1 MFCVSPLLSPPPPPH
16 THTLCSSQPKQRYR
30 RLTEADIRYNFAGKT
45 CRGPFLETPNNIP
58 GLVSIFFELICQL
71 VVIIGA
77 NLAIYFRKLSGVSRH
92 LYKGLLRQLIFYVGW
107 GGELILESFA
117 PQEWFGLYM
126 EGILHLKML
135 RQEESGYTV
144 EVELPCE
151 YYLYAPRKYKRSVR
165 NAIRQRQLSYKIKSS
180 RFIQCHW
187 LCSTKFLR
195 GFNFADGHFLCF
207 A

>member
-1 MFCVSPLLSPPPPPH
+1 MPAGGHYWCKLS
-16 THTLCSSQPKQRYR
+16 
-30 RLTEADIRYNFAGKT
+30 DI
-45 CRGPFLETPNNIP
+45 LQE
-58 GLVSIFFELICQL
+58 
-71 VVIIGA
+71 IIGSFETFVQRA
-77 NLAIYFRKLSGVSRH
+77 SWSAYFLGRL
-92 LYKGLLRQLIFYVGW
+92 

-195 GFNFADGHFLCF
+195 GFNFADGHFLRD
-207 A
+207 